1 MPSRLFLRAVSLTL
15 APEPMV
21 SFLEKSLMCCL
32 RQQGTRK
39 RVLINPLQLERNV
52 TAYESDVKQILMQP
66 LFNPGNTITVNNQR
80 HIVIQATDANVLVTY
95 NTETHQIK
103 AISQTLATKPLLRHG
118 YQPLEAVTENEW
130 ATIRNIETNLR
141 LEFTGTD
148 CGDART
154 FIAFSE
160 QVAKG

>member
-1 MPSRLFLRAVSLTL
+1 MRAVSLTL

-21 SFLEKSLMCCL
+21 LVLEKSLCHVL
-32 RQQGTRK
+32 PLATQHAQARADYFITTRK
-39 RVLINPLQLERNV
+39 ERH
-52 TAYESDVKQILMQP
+52 AHESDVKQILMQP
-66 LFNPGNTITVNNQR
+66 LTFNPGNTITVNNQR
-80 HIVIQATDANVLVTY
+80 HIVIQATDANVLITY

-103 AISQTLATKPLLRHG
+103 PISQTLATKPVPRHG

-130 ATIRNIETNLR
+130 ANIRNIQTNLR
-141 LEFTGTD
+141 LEFTGAD

>member
-1 MPSRLFLRAVSLTL
+1 MSCMLPSAACLWHAQARADNIIT
-15 APEPMV
+15 
-21 SFLEKSLMCCL
+21 
-32 RQQGTRK
+32 TRK
-39 RVLINPLQLERNV
+39 ERH
-52 TAYESDVKQILMQP
+52 AYESDVYKIFMQP
-66 LFNPGNTITVNNQR
+66 LTFNPGNTITVKNQR
-80 HIVIQATDANVLVTY
+80 HIIIQATDANLLVTY

-103 AISQTLATKPLLRHG
+103 AISQTLATKPLPRHG

>member
-1 MPSRLFLRAVSLTL
+1 MLPSATGHAQARADYIT
-15 APEPMV
+15 
-21 SFLEKSLMCCL
+21 
-32 RQQGTRK
+32 TNRK
-39 RVLINPLQLERNV
+39 ERHV
-52 TAYESDVKQILMQP
+52 HESDVYKILMQP
-66 LFNPGNTITVNNQR
+66 TTFNPGNTITVNNQR
-80 HIVIQATDANVLVTY
+80 HIIIQTTDANVLVTY

-103 AISQTLATKPLLRHG
+103 AISQTLATKPLPRHG

-130 ATIRNIETNLR
+130 ANIRNIETNLR
-141 LEFTGTD
+141 LEFTGSD

>member
-1 MPSRLFLRAVSLTL
+1 
-15 APEPMV
+15 
-21 SFLEKSLMCCL
+21 MCCL
-32 RQQGTRK
+32 RQRAFGTRK
-39 RVLINPLQLERNV
+39 RVLNYFIITRKERH
-52 TAYESDVKQILMQP
+52 AYESDVYEIFMQP
-66 LFNPGNTITVNNQR
+66 LTFNPGNTITVNNQR
-80 HIVIQATDANVLVTY
+80 HIIIQATDANILVTY

-103 AISQTLATKPLLRHG
+103 AISQTLATKPVPRHG

-130 ATIRNIETNLR
+130 ANIRNIETNLR

>member
-1 MPSRLFLRAVSLTL
+1 
-15 APEPMV
+15 
-21 SFLEKSLMCCL
+21 MCCL
-32 RQQGTRK
+32 RQRAFGTRK
-39 RVLINPLQLERNV
+39 RVRITLLQLERNV

-80 HIVIQATDANVLVTY
+80 HIVIQATDANVLITY

-103 AISQTLATKPLLRHG
+103 PISQTLAVKPVPRHG

-130 ATIRNIETNLR
+130 ANIRNIQTNLR
-141 LEFTGTD
+141 LEFTGAD

>member
-1 MPSRLFLRAVSLTL
+1 MRAVSLTL

-21 SFLEKSLMCCL
+21 SVLEKSLCRVL
-32 RQQGTRK
+32 PSAARFWHAQARADYINTTRK
-39 RVLINPLQLERNV
+39 ERH
-52 TAYESDVKQILMQP
+52 AHESDVKQILMQP
-66 LFNPGNTITVNNQR
+66 LFNPGNTITVKNQR
-80 HIVIQATDANVLVTY
+80 HIIIQATDANLLITY
-95 NTETHQIK
+95 NTETHQVK
-103 AISQTLATKPLLRHG
+103 PISQTLATKPLPRHG

-130 ATIRNIETNLR
+130 ADIRNIETNLR
-141 LEFTGTD
+141 LEFTGAD

>member
-1 MPSRLFLRAVSLTL
+1 
-15 APEPMV
+15 
-21 SFLEKSLMCCL
+21 
-32 RQQGTRK
+32 
-39 RVLINPLQLERNV
+39 
-52 TAYESDVKQILMQP
+52 MQP
-66 LFNPGNTITVNNQR
+66 LTFNPGNTITVNNQR
-80 HIVIQATDANVLVTY
+80 HIIIQATDANVLITY

-103 AISQTLATKPLLRHG
+103 AISQTLATKPLPRHG

-130 ATIRNIETNLR
+130 ANIRNIETNLR

>member
-1 MPSRLFLRAVSLTL
+1 
-15 APEPMV
+15 
-21 SFLEKSLMCCL
+21 
-32 RQQGTRK
+32 
-39 RVLINPLQLERNV
+39 
-52 TAYESDVKQILMQP
+52 MQP

-80 HIVIQATDANVLVTY
+80 HIIIQATDANVLVTY

-103 AISQTLATKPLLRHG
+103 AISQTLATKPLPRHG

-130 ATIRNIETNLR
+130 ATIRNIEANLR
-141 LEFTGTD
+141 LEFTGSD

>member
-1 MPSRLFLRAVSLTL
+1 MRAVSLTL

-21 SFLEKSLMCCL
+21 SFLEKSLCRVCCL
-32 RQQGTRK
+32 RQRAFGTRK
-39 RVLINPLQLERNV
+39 RVRIILLQLERNV
-52 TAYESDVKQILMQP
+52 KAYESDVYKISMQP
-66 LFNPGNTITVNNQR
+66 LTFNSGNTITVNNQR
-80 HIVIQATDANVLVTY
+80 HIVIQATDANVLITY

-103 AISQTLATKPLLRHG
+103 PISQTLAVKPVPRHG

-141 LEFTGTD
+141 LEFTGSD

>member
-1 MPSRLFLRAVSLTL
+1 MRAVSLTL
-15 APEPMV
+15 APEPMISV
-21 SFLEKSLMCCL
+21 MEKSLCRARCL
-32 RQQGTRK
+32 RQRAFGTRK
-39 RVLINPLQLERNV
+39 RVLNYFIITRKERH
-52 TAYESDVKQILMQP
+52 AHESDVKQILMQP
-66 LFNPGNTITVNNQR
+66 LTFNPGNTITVNNQR
-80 HIVIQATDANVLVTY
+80 HIVIQVTDANVLITY

-103 AISQTLATKPLLRHG
+103 PISQTLAVKPVPRHG

-130 ATIRNIETNLR
+130 ANIRNIETNLR
-141 LEFTGTD
+141 LEFTGSD

>member
-1 MPSRLFLRAVSLTL
+1 MRAVSLTL

-21 SFLEKSLMCCL
+21 SVLEKSLCHVL
-32 RQQGTRK
+32 PLATRHAQARADYTITTRK
-39 RVLINPLQLERNV
+39 ERH
-52 TAYESDVKQILMQP
+52 AYESDVKQILMQP
-66 LFNPGNTITVNNQR
+66 LTFNPGNTITVNNQR
-80 HIVIQATDANVLVTY
+80 HIIIQATDANVLITY

-103 AISQTLATKPLLRHG
+103 PISQTLAVKPVPRHG

-130 ATIRNIETNLR
+130 ANIRNIETNLR
-141 LEFTGTD
+141 LEFTGSD

>member
-1 MPSRLFLRAVSLTL
+1 
-15 APEPMV
+15 MV
-21 SFLEKSLMCCL
+21 SVLEKSLCRVCCL
-32 RQQGTRK
+32 RQRAFGTRK
-39 RVLINPLQLERNV
+39 RVPIILLQLERNV

-66 LFNPGNTITVNNQR
+66 LTFNPGNTITVNNQR
-80 HIVIQATDANVLVTY
+80 HIVIQATDANIIITY

-103 AISQTLATKPLLRHG
+103 TIDQTRAIKPEPRHG

-130 ATIRNIETNLR
+130 ANIRNIETNLR
-141 LEFTGTD
+141 LEFTGSD

>member
-1 MPSRLFLRAVSLTL
+1 MRAVSLTL

-21 SFLEKSLMCCL
+21 SVLEKSLCRVL
-32 RQQGTRK
+32 PSAARFWHAQARADYSIITRK
-39 RVLINPLQLERNV
+39 ERH
-52 TAYESDVKQILMQP
+52 AYESDVYEIFMQP
-66 LFNPGNTITVNNQR
+66 LTFNPGNTITVNNQR
-80 HIVIQATDANVLVTY
+80 HIVIQATDANVLITY

-103 AISQTLATKPLLRHG
+103 PISQTLAVKPVPRHG

-130 ATIRNIETNLR
+130 ATIRNIQTNLR
-141 LEFTGTD
+141 LEFTGAD

>member
-1 MPSRLFLRAVSLTL
+1 
-15 APEPMV
+15 
-21 SFLEKSLMCCL
+21 MCCL
-32 RQQGTRK
+32 RQRAFGTRK
-39 RVLINPLQLERNV
+39 RVRITLLQLERNV

-80 HIVIQATDANVLVTY
+80 HIVIQATDANVLITY

-103 AISQTLATKPLLRHG
+103 PISQILAVKPVPRHG

-130 ATIRNIETNLR
+130 ANIRNIQTNLR
-141 LEFTGTD
+141 LEFTGAD

>member
-1 MPSRLFLRAVSLTL
+1 MRAVSLTL

-21 SFLEKSLMCCL
+21 SVLEKSLCRVCCL
-32 RQQGTRK
+32 RQRAFGTRK

-52 TAYESDVKQILMQP
+52 KAYESDVKQILMQP

-80 HIVIQATDANVLVTY
+80 HIVIQATDANVLTTY

-103 AISQTLATKPLLRHG
+103 AISQTLATKPLPRHG

-130 ATIRNIETNLR
+130 ANIRNIQTNLR
-141 LEFTGTD
+141 LEFTGAD

>member
-1 MPSRLFLRAVSLTL
+1 M
-15 APEPMV
+15 
-21 SFLEKSLMCCL
+21 EKSLCRARCL
-32 RQQGTRK
+32 RQRAFGTRK
-39 RVLINPLQLERNV
+39 RVLNYFIITRKERH
-52 TAYESDVKQILMQP
+52 AHKSDVKQILMQP

-80 HIVIQATDANVLVTY
+80 HIVIQVTDANVLITY

-103 AISQTLATKPLLRHG
+103 PISQTLAVKPVPRHG

-141 LEFTGTD
+141 LEFTGAD
-148 CGDART
+148 YGDART